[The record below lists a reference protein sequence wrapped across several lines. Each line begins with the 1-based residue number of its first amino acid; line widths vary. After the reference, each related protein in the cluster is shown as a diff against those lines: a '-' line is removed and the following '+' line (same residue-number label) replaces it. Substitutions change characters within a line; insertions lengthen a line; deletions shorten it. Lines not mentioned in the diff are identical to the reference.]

1 MRRISAMTLGFVLI
15 FVGLQ
20 LHLVD
25 TFVLTPRFSNLLS
38 SGTTQFDG
46 PQVPMNFNP
55 NVNIQNPN
63 QRIQQPFQSN
73 EAYNSPYYQAS
84 FTGNGQPINQ
94 PPIQSLAPRVTGP
107 TRAVS
112 PPGWICW
119 PVLFFGTVMLL
130 HGISM
135 RRN

>member
-46 PQVPMNFNP
+46 PQVPMNFNHSKSKP
-55 NVNIQNPN
+55 KNSATISIQ
-63 QRIQQPFQSN
+63 RS
-73 EAYNSPYYQAS
+73 
-84 FTGNGQPINQ
+84 
-94 PPIQSLAPRVTGP
+94 V
-107 TRAVS
+107 
-112 PPGWICW
+112 
-119 PVLFFGTVMLL
+119 
-130 HGISM
+130 
-135 RRN
+135 